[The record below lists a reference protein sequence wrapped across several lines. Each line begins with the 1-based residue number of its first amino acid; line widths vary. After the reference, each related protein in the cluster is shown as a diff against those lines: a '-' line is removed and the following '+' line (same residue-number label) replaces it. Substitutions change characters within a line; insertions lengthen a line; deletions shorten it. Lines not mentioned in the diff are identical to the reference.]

1 MQAETFFF
9 FFLGSKVVV
18 SRYWVCFP
26 CSQALEKFKYEQ
38 SLESVRHFIAIAEK
52 ELELYY
58 RHIALYGDPNDRNP
72 LSILDS
78 PTEETKESGNLKIL
92 GKQKL
97 DSTSDFFSAGLS
109 GTEADSSNSELSET
123 DGSEHDNLSLSE
135 SDSEDDKIY
144 SSDDEACTSKT
155 QLFDFKHERLER
167 RRENLIWIFIL
178 FFLFYFLLIFGAH

>member
-1 MQAETFFF
+1 M
-9 FFLGSKVVV
+9 
-18 SRYWVCFP
+18 
-26 CSQALEKFKYEQ
+26 
-38 SLESVRHFIAIAEK
+38 RHFIAIAEK

-92 GKQKL
+92 RKQKL
-97 DSTSDFFSAGLS
+97 DSTSGFFSAGLS

-144 SSDDEACTSKT
+144 SSADDEASTTKT
-155 QLFDFKHERLER
+155 QLFDFKHERLECR
-167 RRENLIWIFIL
+167 QENLI
-178 FFLFYFLLIFGAH
+178 